1 MLCNRTERAQTQGK
15 PAMQWVIRL
24 FRDERGATAIEYAII
39 AGSIAV
45 AIAATVTAIG
55 TSVKVPYSTVSSAL
69 R

>member
-1 MLCNRTERAQTQGK
+1 MQGK
-15 PAMQWVIRL
+15 LAMEWLRRL
-24 FRDERGATAIEYAII
+24 IRDEQGATAIEYAII

-55 TSVKVPYSTVSSAL
+55 TSVRVPYSTVSSAL

>member
-1 MLCNRTERAQTQGK
+1 MQGK
-15 PAMQWVIRL
+15 PAMEWLRRL
-24 FRDERGATAIEYAII
+24 IRDEQGATAIEYAII

-55 TSVKVPYSTVSSAL
+55 TSVRVPYSTVSSAL